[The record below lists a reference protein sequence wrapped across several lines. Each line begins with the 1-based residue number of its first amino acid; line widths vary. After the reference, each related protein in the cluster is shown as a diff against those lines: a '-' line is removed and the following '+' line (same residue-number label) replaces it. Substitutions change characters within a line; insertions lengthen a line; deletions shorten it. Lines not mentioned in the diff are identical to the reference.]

1 MFWILFTFSVTCT
14 TPTLISS
21 LHVDSRC
28 FHSFRPG
35 EGFLYVSYNCQPCN
49 YRIWTKPLGP
59 RVGLLVC
66 VYICIYTHT
75 HTHTDIVD
83 APGPLSG
90 LWSVSQSSQWQK
102 WLLAGQRPEAECVT
116 WRWMHYSL
124 HHSQEPHLYFHDIDR
139 WNIYFGMAQHIAGRA
154 EKKIER
160 ERESHQQHCLF
171 GVFWFCYR
179 LVISAAAAAAG
190 CCHRDTQRHTF
201 RHKTQSHSSCGITE
215 TQTGACASTHTNT
228 HCNTFQAWCHSV
240 AHMLPWPL
248 CLWVREQWWVTT
260 FLASR
265 RVCFPKTVSSIL

>member
-1 MFWILFTFSVTCT
+1 MFWILLTFSVTCT

-154 EKKIER
+154 EKKKRER
-160 ERESHQQHCLF
+160 ERVAPTTLP
-171 GVFWFCYR
+171 FWCV
-179 LVISAAAAAAG
+179 LVLLQAG
-190 CCHRDTQRHTF
+190 YQCCCCCCRMLSPRHTKA
-201 RHKTQSHSSCGITE
+201 HIQAQDTV
-215 TQTGACASTHTNT
+215 
-228 HCNTFQAWCHSV
+228 TFQLWYHRNANRSV
-240 AHMLPWPL
+240 
-248 CLWVREQWWVTT
+248 C
-260 FLASR
+260 
-265 RVCFPKTVSSIL
+265 

>member
-1 MFWILFTFSVTCT
+1 MLWGHCLDSEVWVRAASDRSGFWQ
-14 TPTLISS
+14 
-21 LHVDSRC
+21 DSAQR
-28 FHSFRPG
+28 
-35 EGFLYVSYNCQPCN
+35 Q
-49 YRIWTKPLGP
+49 
-59 RVGLLVC
+59 
-66 VYICIYTHT
+66 
-75 HTHTDIVD
+75 
-83 APGPLSG
+83 
-90 LWSVSQSSQWQK
+90 SVSPGDECITHSTIHKSLIFISMTLTGGIFILAWPSILQVGQK
-102 WLLAGQRPEAECVT
+102 
-116 WRWMHYSL
+116 
-124 HHSQEPHLYFHDIDR
+124 
-139 WNIYFGMAQHIAGRA
+139 
-154 EKKIER
+154 KKRER